1 MMSAY
6 EKKKTKIKIFRGEL
20 FEKSG
25 FFGFLGKFRYVTS
38 TLYAITTDVA
48 GIKNSY

>member
-1 MMSAY
+1 MK
-6 EKKKTKIKIFRGEL
+6 KKKTKMKIFRGEL

-38 TLYAITTDVA
+38 MLNAITLRDDREV
-48 GIKNSY
+48 KESCRN

>member
-1 MMSAY
+1 MSVY
-6 EKKKTKIKIFRGEL
+6 EKKTKIKIFQKGEL

-38 TLYAITTDVA
+38 TLYAITSDLA